1 MVRVLRRPKPVALR
15 LGRGRKKSEIAGIA
29 LLPRRHPPP
38 EGPIAAA
45 LEQDVVPAGPYRLPG
60 PGRDGVMVVRDGTLT
75 RVLWIGDQEV
85 LVRAW
90 AAGRAVRIRAEAA
103 PIARLGGGAIAVE
116 RMRFALGTDHDL
128 GEFHRRFRWD
138 PLIGPVIRRR
148 PWVRPRR
155 RPEPFEALAWAV
167 CEQLIESGRAAAI
180 QRQIVRRHGRRSAC
194 GTLRAPPSA
203 AGWRAA
209 RPRSSTRAGLPRSAR
224 SRSCARRARWPPG
237 APTSAEHE
245 PAWRRLRAIPNIG
258 NWTLEM
264 LAVAGQGRDDQ
275 LPALDVAYLKF
286 VGLAAGLGRRAT
298 EEEVRAF
305 FAPYGEYAALAGC
318 YALQRRFAR

>member
-1 MVRVLRRPKPVALR
+1 MVL
-15 LGRGRKKSEIAGIA
+15 
-29 LLPRRHPPP
+29 
-38 EGPIAAA
+38 
-45 LEQDVVPAGPYRLPG
+45 
-60 PGRDGVMVVRDGTLT
+60 RDGTLT
-75 RVLWIGDQEV
+75 RVLWVGDEEV

-90 AAGRAVRIRAEAA
+90 AAGRAVRVRAEARNA
-103 PIARLGGGAIAVE
+103 GAEAREAGEERAREAAARGIE

-138 PLIGPVIRRR
+138 PLIGPVIRRK

-180 QRQIVRRHGRRSAC
+180 QRKIVRRHGPRSAC

-203 AGWRAA
+203 AVLAGRSPPELDACGLAPKRSIALVRAA
-209 RPRSSTRAGLPRSAR
+209 REVASGRADL
-224 SRSCARRARWPPG
+224 
-237 APTSAEHE
+237 TEHE
-245 PAWRRLRAIPNIG
+245 AAWRRLRAIPNIG
-258 NWTLEM
+258 SWTLEM

-298 EEEVRAF
+298 EEEVRHF

-318 YALQRRFAR
+318 YALQRSYSR

>member
-1 MVRVLRRPKPVALR
+1 MVA
-15 LGRGRKKSEIAGIA
+15 
-29 LLPRRHPPP
+29 
-38 EGPIAAA
+38 
-45 LEQDVVPAGPYRLPG
+45 
-60 PGRDGVMVVRDGTLT
+60 RDGALT
-75 RVLWIGDQEV
+75 RALWVGEEQAIA
-85 LVRAW
+85 RAW
-90 AAGRAVRIRAEAA
+90 AVPGAVRIRAEADTRA
-103 PIARLGGGAIAVE
+103 AAETAIE

-128 GEFHRRFRWD
+128 SEFHRRFRWD
-138 PLIGPVIRRR
+138 PLVGPVIRRK
-148 PWVRPRR
+148 PWIRPRR

-180 QRQIVRRHGRRSAC
+180 QRRIVRRHGRRSAC

-203 AGWRAA
+203 AWLAGRSPAELDACGLAPKRSIALVRVAREVASGRADL
-209 RPRSSTRAGLPRSAR
+209 S
-224 SRSCARRARWPPG
+224 
-237 APTSAEHE
+237 EHE

-298 EEEVRAF
+298 EDEVREF
-305 FAPYGEYAALAGC
+305 FAPYGEYAALAGH
-318 YALQRRFAR
+318 YALRRRFY

>member
-1 MVRVLRRPKPVALR
+1 V
-15 LGRGRKKSEIAGIA
+15 
-29 LLPRRHPPP
+29 
-38 EGPIAAA
+38 
-45 LEQDVVPAGPYRLPG
+45 GPYRLPG
-60 PGRDGVMVVRDGTLT
+60 PGRDGVMVLRDRTLT
-75 RVLWIGDQEV
+75 RVLWIGDEEV

-103 PIARLGGGAIAVE
+103 SGEASGTAIE

-128 GEFHRRFRWD
+128 SDFQRRFRWD

-148 PWVRPRR
+148 PWIRPRR

-180 QRQIVRRHGRRSAC
+180 QRRIVRRHGRRSAC
-194 GTLRAPPSA
+194 GTLLAPPRA
-203 AGWRAA
+203 TWLAGRSPAELDACGLAPKRSIALVRVAREVASGRADL
-209 RPRSSTRAGLPRSAR
+209 S
-224 SRSCARRARWPPG
+224 
-237 APTSAEHE
+237 EHE

-286 VGLAAGLGRRAT
+286 VGLAARLGRRAT
-298 EEEVRAF
+298 EDEVRDF

-318 YALQRRFAR
+318 YALQRRFTS